1 MEKLA
6 SIYERKGEIFVTAAH
21 QTKAGFWIDDD
32 RVVSLTQSTPEELG
46 GAVELA
52 LALSR
57 NDVPTPPPNQQIGKP
72 LLEAAGVGSW
82 ATFMRL
88 SKLVS
93 ISMDGDVLKATP
105 YRNLGGRGG
114 FEPQPDVAIQPP
126 ISASV
131 LGETIMKIFSQRE

>member
-6 SIYERKGEIFVTAAH
+6 SIYERKGALFVTAAH

-32 RVVSLTQSTPEELG
+32 RVVSLNQSTPEELG
-46 GAVELA
+46 RAVEFA

-57 NDVPTPPPNQQIGKP
+57 SGVPTPPPAQRIDRP

-82 ATFMRL
+82 ATFMKL
-88 SKLVS
+88 STLVS

-105 YRNLGGRGG
+105 YRNLGGKGG
-114 FEPQPDVAIQPP
+114 FEPQPDIAIQPP
-126 ISASV
+126 ISAAA
-131 LGETIMKIFSQRE
+131 LGDTIMMLLGQKA